1 MRPEGKSSLK
11 DYHIVSVIIPTIGRE
26 SLELCKEALKKQ
38 TRPPD
43 ELVVIM
49 DNERRGASWAR
60 NEGIRRSGG
69 GLITF
74 LDDDCIPPPDWLENL
89 IDALD
94 RHRADGVGGTYE
106 EADPFLSAV
115 RRRRGIPESE
125 QMDLSG
131 LVGTGGNVMYTR
143 QCLEACA
150 KENGFIFDESIRIS
164 QDVELAWRLRAR
176 GARLV
181 FVPTKVKHLRQE
193 TFFSFLR
200 FQFWRGTAIADLH
213 RARRKHHFE
222 VPIQKSLL
230 WEPSGP
236 GNRSRWF
243 RAMWLKLLGP
253 FDYRSFDRP
262 REFLLFWLG
271 EKFQGAGFLFWM
283 VFRTVGSR
291 SPGNRA

>member
-1 MRPEGKSSLK
+1 M
-11 DYHIVSVIIPTIGRE
+11 ISVIIPTIGRE
-26 SLELCKEALKKQ
+26 SLELCKKALKKQ
-38 TRPPD
+38 TRPP
-43 ELVVIM
+43 EEVVVVM
-49 DNERRGASWAR
+49 DHERRGASWAR

-69 GLITF
+69 GVIAF

-125 QMDLSG
+125 QIDLSG
-131 LVGTGGNVMYTR
+131 LVGAGGNILYRRV
-143 QCLEACA
+143 CLEACA
-150 KENGFIFDESIRIS
+150 KEDGFIFDESFRIS
-164 QDVELAWRLRAR
+164 QDIELAWRLRAR

-181 FVPTKVKHLRQE
+181 FVPTKVKHLRRE

-200 FQFWRGTAIADLH
+200 FQFWRGKAIADLH
-213 RARRKHHFE
+213 SAQRERHYG
-222 VPIQKSLL
+222 VPIQKGLL
-230 WEPSGP
+230 WEPSDS

-253 FDYRSFDRP
+253 FDYRSFNGP
-262 REFLLFWLG
+262 KEFLLFWLS
-271 EKFQGAGFLFWM
+271 EKFQVAGFLFGM

-291 SPGNRA
+291 SSGNRT